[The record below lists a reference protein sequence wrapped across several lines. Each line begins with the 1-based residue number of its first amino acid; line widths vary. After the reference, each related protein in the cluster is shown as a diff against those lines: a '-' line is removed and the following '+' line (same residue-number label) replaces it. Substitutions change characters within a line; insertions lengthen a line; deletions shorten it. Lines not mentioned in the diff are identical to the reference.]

1 VVNSRRV
8 ARELALK
15 VIFQVDV
22 GKQPLDEV
30 LEGAFDQI
38 RQTVDQPVGQVIHDA
53 QVALREL
60 AAKRTEDLSPES
72 AKQIRGITT
81 NSLTQLRI
89 LSEKATQRSRSLMTA
104 PSAAAAETA
113 IELLTSDSE
122 STGTELR
129 KLAARD
135 SYQSKILAEI
145 TDAANTKAQ
154 QVVAVFG
161 KHIRA
166 ASLTSEF
173 LQMLVH
179 GVTERRDEI
188 DARIAALSAGWALDR
203 QAAVDRNIMRLAA
216 FEILYVPDIPM
227 GASINEAVELAKK
240 YSTAESGRFVNG
252 VLGAL
257 AVQPEG
263 QDGTEH
269 STDEPDSG
277 EHETV
282 TLLEELLIESND
294 QTSA

>member
-38 RQTVDQPVGQVIHDA
+38 RQTVDQPVGQVTHDA
-53 QVALREL
+53 QVALRQL
-60 AAKRTEDLSPES
+60 AAERTVDLSMES
-72 AKQIRGITT
+72 AKQIRTITT
-81 NSLTQLRI
+81 VSLTQLRT
-89 LSEKATQRSRSLMTA
+89 LAEKATQRTRSLMQA
-104 PSAAAAETA
+104 PSEASAETA
-113 IELLTSDSE
+113 IQFLNADSE
-122 STGTELR
+122 MTAAELR

-135 SYQSKILAEI
+135 SYQSKVLAEI
-145 TDAANTKAQ
+145 ADTANAKAQ
-154 QVVAVFG
+154 QIVAVFG

-173 LQMLVH
+173 LQLLVH

-188 DARIAALSAGWALDR
+188 DARIAALSEGWALDR

-216 FEILYVPDIPM
+216 FEILYLPDIPM

-240 YSTAESGRFVNG
+240 YSTSESGRFVNG

-257 AVQPEG
+257 AANPEG
-263 QDGTEH
+263 NDAADPEGSPPAEEPVIEIDDENLGLGERIDG
-269 STDEPDSG
+269 
-277 EHETV
+277 
-282 TLLEELLIESND
+282 
-294 QTSA
+294 

>member
-53 QVALREL
+53 QVALRQL
-60 AAKRTEDLSPES
+60 AAERTEDLSAQS
-72 AKQIRGITT
+72 AKQIRTITT
-81 NSLTQLRI
+81 ASLTHLRT
-89 LSEKATQRSRSLMTA
+89 LAERASERTRRLMKTA
-104 PSAAAAETA
+104 SESAAETA
-113 IELLTSDSE
+113 EQQMTSDSE
-122 STGTELR
+122 ITGAELR

-145 TDAANTKAQ
+145 TDASAAKAQ
-154 QVVAVFG
+154 QIVAIFG

-166 ASLTSEF
+166 ASLTAEF
-173 LQMLVH
+173 TQMLVH
-179 GVTERRDEI
+179 GVREKQEEI
-188 DARIAALSAGWALDR
+188 DARIAGLSAGWALDR

-216 FEILYVPDIPM
+216 YEILYLPDIPM

-257 AVQPEG
+257 AANPEG
-263 QDGTEH
+263 KAAAE
-269 STDEPDSG
+269 SEVAVP
-277 EHETV
+277 
-282 TLLEELLIESND
+282 LEDPLIEIDEENLGLGE
-294 QTSA
+294 AIGG